1 MCVTAGARLREVSCQ
16 MDAKQM
22 VYWVEEVK
30 KDCGEQIRARKY
42 QSVFRCFDLEGKDVL
57 IGALGRQA
65 GIRVVVSHTK
75 LIGQI
80 DINGETVLTMEPSPG
95 TRFESI
101 PFKAVFSLC
110 NQLRDHL
117 KNMIDPEFYGV
128 PVLGGIQSIILGD
141 QLQEIANYYLPE
153 IELFCTQSGT
163 RLFTAA
169 HISQQF
175 SLSSCTVH
183 TPKTSCPVLGRT
195 EYPDRDEYRKRMD
208 HVLDELKRD
217 YLQKIVIARKCT
229 VAVPDEFDRCDYG
242 AYLFDRYFQEY
253 FYLFRQGGDYW
264 LGISPEIIMKQ
275 KGNRAVTKPLAGT
288 RKKESD
294 EARNAEIRE
303 ELTSTNKD
311 IVEHEYALNF
321 MVQQI
326 QNAGIGKAQ
335 IDKNKIILETPYAFH
350 IKSEISMALKEN
362 VSCFDVIN
370 AIYPPATVWGIPV
383 DRVEGVLARTE
394 PFSRGQFTGV
404 YGYWDYSGNAD
415 TALVIRTA
423 QLGQHSVSAYAGG
436 GIVKYSD
443 IDSEFNETVNKMQP
457 LLSYFN

>member
-1 MCVTAGARLREVSCQ
+1 MCVTAGACLQEVSCQ
-16 MDAKQM
+16 MDAKEM

-30 KDCGEQIRARKY
+30 TDCGKQIRAGEY

-57 IGALGRQA
+57 IGAVGRQA

-101 PFKAVFSLC
+101 PFEAVFSLC

-117 KNMIDPEFYGV
+117 KKMIDPEFYGV

-163 RLFTAA
+163 QLFTAA
-169 HISQQF
+169 HISQQI
-175 SLSSCTVH
+175 SLSFRTVH

-229 VAVPDEFDRCDYG
+229 VSVPDEFDRCDYG

-294 EARNAEIRE
+294 EARNAECE
-303 ELTSTNKD
+303 
-311 IVEHEYALNF
+311 F
-321 MVQQI
+321 
-326 QNAGIGKAQ
+326 
-335 IDKNKIILETPYAFH
+335 
-350 IKSEISMALKEN
+350 SE
-362 VSCFDVIN
+362 
-370 AIYPPATVWGIPV
+370 
-383 DRVEGVLARTE
+383 RVRKRHQV
-394 PFSRGQFTGV
+394 
-404 YGYWDYSGNAD
+404 GN
-415 TALVIRTA
+415 LR
-423 QLGQHSVSAYAGG
+423 
-436 GIVKYSD
+436 
-443 IDSEFNETVNKMQP
+443 
-457 LLSYFN
+457 

>member
-1 MCVTAGARLREVSCQ
+1 
-16 MDAKQM
+16 MDAKEM
-22 VYWVEEVK
+22 VCWVEEVK
-30 KDCGEQIRARKY
+30 ADCKKEICSRGY
-42 QSVFRCFDLEGKDVL
+42 QSVLRCFDIEGRDVL
-57 IGALGRQA
+57 IGAVGRQA
-65 GIRVVVSHTK
+65 GIRVLVSRTK
-75 LIGQI
+75 LIGRI
-80 DINGETVLTMEPSPG
+80 DINDETVLTMEPSPEAS
-95 TRFESI
+95 FESI
-101 PFKAVFSLC
+101 PFEAVFSLC
-110 NQLRDHL
+110 NQLRDRL
-117 KNMIDPEFYGV
+117 KEMISPEFYGV
-128 PVLGGIQSIILGD
+128 PVLGGLQSIILGD
-141 QLQEIANYYLPE
+141 CLQEIANYYLPE
-153 IELFCTQSGT
+153 IELFCTEGGAQ
-163 RLFTAA
+163 LFTAS
-169 HISQQF
+169 HISQQLH
-175 SLSSCTVH
+175 LSPRAAH
-183 TPKTSCPVLGRT
+183 PPKLSCPMLGRT

-217 YLQKIVIARKCT
+217 DLQKIVIARKCT
-229 VAVPDEFDRCDYG
+229 VEVPDEFDRCDYA
-242 AYLFDRYFQEY
+242 AYLFDHYFQEY

-275 KGNRAVTKPLAGT
+275 SGNRAVTKPLAGT
-288 RKKESD
+288 RKKEDD
-294 EARNAEIRE
+294 EARNAAIRE

-326 QNAGIGKAQ
+326 QSAGIGEAQ
-335 IDKNKIILETPYAFH
+335 IDQNKIILETPYAFH
-350 IKSEISMALKEN
+350 IKSEISMQLKED

-383 DRVEGVLARTE
+383 DRVERVLAQTE

-404 YGYWDYSGNAD
+404 YGYWDYRGNAD